1 MGRQFENM
9 DPGYSAYSGFLHMKA
24 SNKKSVIQ
32 LFLTSSV
39 MISKNPLSIRVH
51 KSDSYHVLQYYLL

>member
-9 DPGYSAYSGFLHMKA
+9 DPGYSAYSGFLHMEA

-32 LFLTSSV
+32 LDQFE
-39 MISKNPLSIRVH
+39 
-51 KSDSYHVLQYYLL
+51 